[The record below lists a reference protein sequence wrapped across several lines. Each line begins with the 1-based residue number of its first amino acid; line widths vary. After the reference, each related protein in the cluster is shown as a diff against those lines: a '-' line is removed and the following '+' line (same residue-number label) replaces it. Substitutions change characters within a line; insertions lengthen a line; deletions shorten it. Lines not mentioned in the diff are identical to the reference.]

1 MSSLMTPIQARGGET
16 AGSLLFRRDES
27 AAAQDQAQRRSPAS
41 PSYALTGYNKA
52 TLSESRRRGTG
63 RMTPGSAQGSPVP
76 PVRTLADDLETLGLG
91 PPGLSSGTPAAGW
104 PPSES
109 WAREASPPRDAWVTV
124 FGFRDCDL
132 GLVLDEFRL
141 CGEILSY
148 GFFGQDGGNFV
159 HIQYADGLSAQRALS
174 MSGVHLKDTL
184 IVGVRPLGE
193 ADRRHVEAYTST
205 HPVPHSPLDRGVH
218 VKPEVARPQAP
229 RQTNAAPLAV
239 PGKTWWG
246 KVAEFVLGF

>member
-1 MSSLMTPIQARGGET
+1 MSARSLRGAAERF
-16 AGSLLFRRDES
+16 AGS
-27 AAAQDQAQRRSPAS
+27 
-41 PSYALTGYNKA
+41 PSH
-52 TLSESRRRGTG
+52 S
-63 RMTPGSAQGSPVP
+63 QGSPVP

-218 VKPEVARPQAP
+218 VKPEVARPQVRAP
-229 RQTNAAPLAV
+229 RAPRGGRGVQASC
-239 PGKTWWG
+239 
-246 KVAEFVLGF
+246 